1 MNFPWMP
8 FPNPP
13 NSETETHSELCFQ
26 ALLKTLSHQ
35 PLFTSMFH
43 WHCWE
48 SYLNECP
55 GGFSFWVFGFGF
67 ILHICICR
75 DMTWSF
81 ILVFFFFD
89 ETRMYQCGVL
99 LVCKYVC
106 RKTQMSMWKDGHRR
120 SPRISAL
127 DAWKAHKEKDGGV
140 NVSQNSIQV
149 MPMEH
154 NGLGPPSRTRARKKR
169 KLRPVQDVAVSSV
182 TTTANQ
188 VRFPFSSLYIF
199 FFWFFY

>member
-1 MNFPWMP
+1 MNV
-8 FPNPP
+8 
-13 NSETETHSELCFQ
+13 Q
-26 ALLKTLSHQ
+26 V
-35 PLFTSMFH
+35 
-43 WHCWE
+43 
-48 SYLNECP
+48 
-55 GGFSFWVFGFGF
+55 GFRFGFLG
-67 ILHICICR
+67 L
-75 DMTWSF
+75 DLSF
-81 ILVFFFFD
+81 TFVYVEIWLEVLFWFFFFD

-99 LVCKYVC
+99 LVCKNVC